1 MQGHAPHSYSP
12 GLKNMRRRST
22 GGERRRQQHE
32 ANKALVMAPAS
43 DQGPLK
49 DADNA
54 PLSSRS
60 RLHAQLFHP
69 SGQTQVYSASPMA
82 LTPGI
87 SPMFRHHHGAQAA
100 GGHQV
105 NAAREA
111 LDESIGLIYT
121 TCLPAFFD
129 ALAKYQYQ
137 QVGLID
143 LLCLSAPL
151 TMEISAAVIGA
162 ECR

>member
-1 MQGHAPHSYSP
+1 MQAHAPHSYSP

-32 ANKALVMAPAS
+32 ANKALVMAPVS

-49 DADNA
+49 EVSN
-54 PLSSRS
+54 S
-60 RLHAQLFHP
+60 RLHTQLFHP

-87 SPMFRHHHGAQAA
+87 SPMYRLHGAQAV
-100 GGHQV
+100 GHHA

-111 LDESIGLIYT
+111 LNESIGLIYT

-137 QVGLID
+137 QVIS
-143 LLCLSAPL
+143 LSL
-151 TMEISAAVIGA
+151 
-162 ECR
+162 